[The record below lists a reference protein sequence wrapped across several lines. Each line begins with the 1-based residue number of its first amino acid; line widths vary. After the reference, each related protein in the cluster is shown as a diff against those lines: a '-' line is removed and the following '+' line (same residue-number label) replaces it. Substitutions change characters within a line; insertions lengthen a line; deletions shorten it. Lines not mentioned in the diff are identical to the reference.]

1 MIEEPATVAAP
12 SVLWRIGRGDAPL
25 SVRRPAPSDGTS
37 ARSGNRFDSSTGDFG
52 VLYFGTTLEACF
64 GETLARMRPSVDVI
78 AVVRDEWAER
88 NYMAVGAVPAD
99 WRTRRTAVSVSLG
112 EDRDMPFLDIEHVDT
127 HSYLRRELALGLAS
141 LGYQDLDVSV
151 IRGADRRVTRLVAE
165 WAYRQTDERGEWR
178 YAGIRYL
185 SRVCSEWECWAVFD
199 DIDLVPHETKPITL
213 DIPELQRVAKQFEL
227 TVF

>member
-1 MIEEPATVAAP
+1 
-12 SVLWRIGRGDAPL
+12 
-25 SVRRPAPSDGTS
+25 
-37 ARSGNRFDSSTGDFG
+37 
-52 VLYFGTTLEACF
+52 
-64 GETLARMRPSVDVI
+64 MRPSVEVI

-112 EDRDMPFLDIEHVDT
+112 EGRDMPFLDIEHVDT

-151 IRGADRRVTRLVAE
+151 IRGSDRRVTRLVAE
-165 WAYRQTDERGEWR
+165 WAFRQTDMNGEWR

-185 SRVCSEWECWAVFD
+185 SRVCSEWECWAVFE

-227 TVF
+227 AVF